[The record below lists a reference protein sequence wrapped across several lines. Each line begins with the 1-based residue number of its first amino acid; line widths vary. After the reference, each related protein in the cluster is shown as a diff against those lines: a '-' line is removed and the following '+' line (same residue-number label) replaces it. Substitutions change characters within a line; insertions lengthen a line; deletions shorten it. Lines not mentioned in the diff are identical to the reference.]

1 MACLWAPP
9 SLVFYHLTKGR
20 TRLRSPQPIFPCE
33 TIVFIKTSKSIA
45 ESALNYSGLPSVA
58 AEAVGTVPTK
68 PAGRA
73 AVLDTLLPGAG
84 HLKGECEVPVPGRWI
99 YDLFLYFFIKN

>member
-1 MACLWAPP
+1 MKQKK
-9 SLVFYHLTKGR
+9 Y
-20 TRLRSPQPIFPCE
+20 
-33 TIVFIKTSKSIA
+33 IKTSKSIA

-84 HLKGECEVPVPGRWI
+84 HMKGACEVPVPGRWI
-99 YDLFLYFFIKN
+99 YDLFLSFFIQNYYSPEMIEILIEFPSLMDPEYWMSQL

>member
-1 MACLWAPP
+1 M
-9 SLVFYHLTKGR
+9 
-20 TRLRSPQPIFPCE
+20 
-33 TIVFIKTSKSIA
+33 
-45 ESALNYSGLPSVA
+45 A

-84 HLKGECEVPVPGRWI
+84 HMKGACEVPVPGRWI
-99 YDLFLYFFIKN
+99 YDLFLSFFIQNYYSPEMIEILIEFPSLMDPEYWMSQL